1 MLKKQ
6 VFIYYFFAMSKKNRI
21 FTKKNGMDKMNIEQK
36 IGEFFTHMIDDDVR
50 DIFILSELEA
60 VKNENV
66 DSSIAWTN
74 TCVRMGRNG
83 FSCVTRGK
91 QEVCWINYMREA
103 TKEEKEFYNKCISS
117 KSFFC

>member
-1 MLKKQ
+1 M
-6 VFIYYFFAMSKKNRI
+6 N
-21 FTKKNGMDKMNIEQK
+21 KMNIEQK

-117 KSFFC
+117 KSFFVE